1 MIKRGDIM
9 GLSKKQLE
17 VAKLIAEGYSSQRDI
32 AKKFNISEVTI
43 SRWKQ
48 QDEFKQAIKVFE
60 NEILQDMKRKLI
72 GMTPK
77 AIRELDKLLEAD
89 AESVRLQ
96 AVKDVLDRVDLRP
109 ADKLSITGDV
119 GVTIIDDIPESIKE

>member
-1 MIKRGDIM
+1 MS
-9 GLSKKQLE
+9 LSKKQLE
-17 VAKLIAEGYSSQRDI
+17 IAKLMAEGYLSQRDI
-32 AKKFNISEVTI
+32 AKNFNISEVTI

-48 QDEFKQAIKVFE
+48 QEEFRQAIKDFE

-77 AIRELDKLLEAD
+77 AIRELDKLLQAD

-96 AVKDVLDRVDLRP
+96 AIKDVLDRVDLRP
-109 ADKLSITGDV
+109 AEKINVNGNV
-119 GVTIIDDIPESIKE
+119 GVTIIDDIPDIRE

>member
-1 MIKRGDIM
+1 M